1 MTDKIR
7 SITFIGA
14 GNVAWHL
21 ARAFYEKGMPIK
33 QVYSRTTA
41 KAQELALKV
50 AAEFTSD
57 FAEIQPTA
65 DLYIIAVTDDIIQEI
80 PDNIS
85 FKEKL
90 TVHTAGSI
98 SISVFEGKL
107 KNYGVF
113 YPLQTFTKK
122 RKLEWVNIPFCVE
135 ANNEENRKTLFQ
147 LAQLLSDNVH
157 NINSAERKK
166 LHLAAVIA
174 SNFTNYM
181 YKLADEYLAENRL
194 SFDLLKPLIMETA
207 EKIGELTPF
216 NAQTGP
222 AMRNNTK
229 IMEEHLHML
238 EENPQVKKIYELLSR
253 AINKTYTESSF

>member
-1 MTDKIR
+1 MTDRMK
-7 SITFIGA
+7 SITFVGA

-21 ARAFYEKGMPIK
+21 AIAFYEKGMLIK
-33 QVYSRTTA
+33 QVYSRTAA
-41 KAQELALKV
+41 KAQELALRV

-57 FAEIQPTA
+57 FAEIEPTA
-65 DLYIIAVTDDIIQEI
+65 DLYVIAVTDDIIPDI
-80 PDNIS
+80 PERIG
-85 FKEKL
+85 FKDKL
-90 TVHTAGSI
+90 IVHTAGSV

-122 RKLEWVNIPFCVE
+122 RKLELVNIPFCVE

-147 LAQLLSDNVH
+147 LAHLLSDNVH
-157 NINSAERKK
+157 DINSAERKK

-207 EKIGELTPF
+207 GKIGELNPF

-229 IMEEHLHML
+229 IMEEHFHML

-253 AINKTYTESSF
+253 SINKIYTDSSF